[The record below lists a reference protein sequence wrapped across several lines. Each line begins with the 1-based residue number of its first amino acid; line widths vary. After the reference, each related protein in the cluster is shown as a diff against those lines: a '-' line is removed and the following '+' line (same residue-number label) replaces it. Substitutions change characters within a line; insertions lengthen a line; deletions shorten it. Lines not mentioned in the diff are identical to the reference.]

1 MKFKRKMMWLQEILQ
16 EINNNQDINKENI
29 IDEIRDKL
37 EKRCPPK
44 NNQDDIYSFDQ
55 YFQWKKNNFNVNHI
69 FKEYESTGFG
79 CKDRYSLLH
88 LAVKNGY
95 ETLARFLI
103 EIGANIDVKG
113 ISNMTPLHFAVGEQN
128 LKMVKLLLASNANV
142 NVRSELEMTPLHYAA
157 WFGNVEIVELL
168 LKKEAN
174 VNVQNLDRSTPL
186 HYAVM
191 RESNTEIVKPL
202 LERKAS
208 VNLLDREGKTPLD
221 YAIHYN
227 YKHPKLIKLL
237 LDYGADPSCIK
248 HKAIKISAAVGA
260 ITTVVIPLMLAYA
273 TELSVLAIVG
283 ITAAS
288 VLIAGSIVYGVICS
302 AYGVT
307 IGSKLSEVSCSNVDG
322 NKQTVQ
328 P

>member
-1 MKFKRKMMWLQEILQ
+1 MVESEFEEMLKEILQ
-16 EINNNQDINKENI
+16 EINNNQDINKENV
-29 IDEIRDKL
+29 IDEVRDKL
-37 EKRCPPK
+37 EKRFPFK
-44 NNQDDIYSFDQ
+44 INQDDIYSSDQ
-55 YFQWKKNNFNVNHI
+55 YFQWEKNNFNVNHI

-113 ISNMTPLHFAVGEQN
+113 ISNMTPLHVAVGEQN
-128 LKMVKLLLASNANV
+128 LKMVKLLLANNANV

-174 VNVQNLDRSTPL
+174 VNVQDQFYRRTPL
-186 HYAVM
+186 HDAAKHGHTQVV
-191 RESNTEIVKPL
+191 EIL
-202 LERKAS
+202 LKKGAD
-208 VNLLDREGKTPLD
+208 VNIRDREGKTPLD

-227 YKHPKLIKLL
+227 YKHPKLIELL

-283 ITAAS
+283 ITAVS

-307 IGSKLSEVSCSNVDG
+307 IGGKLREVSCSNVDG
-322 NKQTVQ
+322 NKQTV
-328 P
+328 